1 VRRADSVDGEPPIT
15 VYDALGRFGI
25 EFTNG
30 RRAGREVDG
39 DEGALTFSPRTA
51 ARTRGSLSP

>member
-30 RRAGREVDG
+30 EAPGVK
-39 DEGALTFSPRTA
+39 LT
-51 ARTRGSLSP
+51 ARKGGK